1 MRNISKGLAFKYHH
15 KGEAS
20 IEEEFQPARDGVDYV
35 DALNS
40 VYNRLDYVIPIY
52 KSAWIKKRTIQ
63 AEEVIKKRNIL
74 ECTSTF
80 LFTPPKCDM
89 SKRFKLRFT
98 NFIAAKTIGIFQ
110 NNIDYF

>member
-1 MRNISKGLAFKYHH
+1 MRNISKGLAFKYHY

-52 KSAWIKKRTIQ
+52 KSAWMKKRTI
-63 AEEVIKKRNIL
+63 
-74 ECTSTF
+74 
-80 LFTPPKCDM
+80 
-89 SKRFKLRFT
+89 
-98 NFIAAKTIGIFQ
+98 
-110 NNIDYF
+110 

>member
-1 MRNISKGLAFKYHH
+1 MGLAFKYYY

-52 KSAWIKKRTIQ
+52 KSAWIKKRTI
-63 AEEVIKKRNIL
+63 
-74 ECTSTF
+74 
-80 LFTPPKCDM
+80 
-89 SKRFKLRFT
+89 
-98 NFIAAKTIGIFQ
+98 
-110 NNIDYF
+110 